1 MTAGPASAR
10 QAEVDVTGESAGP
23 ARLADGFAR
32 RGQTP
37 GRPRV
42 GRCPEPAG
50 SGSGARREDAMGDVI
65 YMGLGVA
72 FFALSWAFVRLCE
85 RL

>member
-1 MTAGPASAR
+1 
-10 QAEVDVTGESAGP
+10 VDVTGESAGP
-23 ARLADGFAR
+23 ARLADGFAKAGR
-32 RGQTP
+32 HRGA
-37 GRPRV
+37 PRV

-50 SGSGARREDAMGDVI
+50 SGSGARGEDAMGDVI
-65 YMGLGVA
+65 YVGLGVA